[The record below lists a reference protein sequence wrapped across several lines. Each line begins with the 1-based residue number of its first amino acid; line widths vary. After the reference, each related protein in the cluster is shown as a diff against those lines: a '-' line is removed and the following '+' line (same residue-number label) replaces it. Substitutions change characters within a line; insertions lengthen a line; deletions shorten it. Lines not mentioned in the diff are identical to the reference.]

1 MPDKDKKP
9 SDRGVADSIAALRL
23 KRWMDKGPGAKPA
36 REPAKPSV
44 DGLRDKVA
52 SVGKKAKAKRGKRR

>member
-23 KRWMDKGPGAKPA
+23 KRYMTKGPGAKPTRA
-36 REPAKPSV
+36 AAKPSV
-44 DGLRDKVA
+44 EALRSEVA
-52 SVGKKAKAKRGKRR
+52 KTAKKTKIKKRRR